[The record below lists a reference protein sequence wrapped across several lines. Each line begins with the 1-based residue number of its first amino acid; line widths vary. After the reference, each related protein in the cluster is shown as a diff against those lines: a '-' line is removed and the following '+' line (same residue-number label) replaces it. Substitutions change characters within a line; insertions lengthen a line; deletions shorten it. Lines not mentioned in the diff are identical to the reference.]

1 MEPWQV
7 VFVVILAYIMT
18 KTVRAF
24 LTLRRARQ
32 KLAELNEVAQRLD
45 RYRMINFEQVEGTWL
60 VYDSV
65 RGDFLQQAQTLA
77 EIIDAMRRRW
87 PDKIV
92 LGLNKSDHEVYLISC
107 PEGVKVGADEGLAL
121 VDK

>member
-1 MEPWQV
+1 MELWQV
-7 VFVVILAYIMT
+7 IFVVILAYIVT
-18 KTVRAF
+18 KVARAF
-24 LTLRRARQ
+24 LILRRTRQ
-32 KLAELNEVAQRLD
+32 KLVELNDVAQRLD

-92 LGLNKSDHEVYLISC
+92 LGLNKTDQDVYLISC
-107 PEGVKVGADEGLAL
+107 PEGVKVGTDEGLPL